1 MKRNEDTCTMSTI
14 EIEYKKDIV
23 QIVRYV
29 ESSNEKKLRL
39 VLSKN

>member
-14 EIEYKKDIV
+14 EIESKKDIV
-23 QIVRYV
+23 QIIRYV